1 MAVTGY
7 RSVIANLLTDV
18 LHDILSLEQTAIDA
32 GLTIT
37 ELHVIEA
44 VGDGE
49 PHFMGQVA
57 RKLRVTLPALTEVV
71 DRLEEKGLITRQR
84 SGNDRRKVAITLTEE
99 GRRAFGLHRH
109 FHERMV
115 EAFLSRTNESNKP
128 ELLDSLRR
136 LRDFF
141 RARCMCLL

>member
-1 MAVTGY
+1 MAESGY
-7 RSVIANLLTDV
+7 RGVIATLLGDV
-18 LHDILSLEQTAIDA
+18 LHDILSLEQTAINA
-32 GLTIT
+32 GLSIT

-49 PHFMGQVA
+49 SHYMGQVA

-84 SGNDRRKVAITLTEE
+84 SGNDRRRVAILLTEE
-99 GRRAFGLHRH
+99 GLEAFGLHLR
-109 FHERMV
+109 FHDRMV
-115 EAFLSRTNESNKP
+115 EAFLRGTNESNKP
-128 ELLDSLRR
+128 ELLDSLRL

-141 RARCMCLL
+141 RARCMCLM

>member
-1 MAVTGY
+1 MAESSYRGVIVT
-7 RSVIANLLTDV
+7 LLRDV
-18 LHDILSLEQTAIDA
+18 LRNILTLEQIEIDA
-32 GLTIT
+32 GLSIT

-57 RKLRVTLPALTEVV
+57 RKLRVTMPALTEVV
-71 DRLEEKGLITRQR
+71 DRLEEKGLINRQR
-84 SGNDRRKVAITLTEE
+84 SGNDRRRVAILLTEE
-99 GRRAFGLHRH
+99 GREALALHRR
-109 FHERMV
+109 FHDRMV
-115 EAFLSRTNESNKP
+115 ETFLRGTNESNKP

-141 RARCMCLL
+141 RARSCA